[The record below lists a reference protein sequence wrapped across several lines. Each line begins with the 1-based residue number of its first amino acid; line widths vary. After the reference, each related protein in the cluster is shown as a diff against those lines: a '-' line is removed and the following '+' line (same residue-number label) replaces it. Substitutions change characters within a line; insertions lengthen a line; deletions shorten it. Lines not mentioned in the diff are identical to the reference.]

1 MFVHLLTLYHSVSL
15 LYISHCHTLIFR
27 ESSIKFLSKV
37 NVKLAIVS
45 PPIRVWPHQDECW
58 EKIINEKINLPAHSI
73 KLYDSDGNKTGRMV
87 YQDNMVTLE
96 SDPSTATFVEV
107 DNQETPATPPS
118 ENLDDVPSM
127 EEENTCADDAPSMEA
142 EGSDAS
148 TANGL
153 PDDVPSMEAEG
164 SEASTANGL
173 PDDVPS
179 MEGEGSET
187 ANTGSCLNLNH
198 AEHDEG
204 LKSSAGNYIKRLIG
218 SDDDLVEFDHLRF
231 KLKAAKRA
239 GKRLKATSIQNYAE
253 LLVVFEAKIR
263 LVESD
268 RAAKLKELEQT
279 HFQKYGKL
287 PAKTRGSHYYNILK
301 ERNLAIAI
309 LRMLCGEP

>member
-1 MFVHLLTLYHSVSL
+1 
-15 LYISHCHTLIFR
+15 
-27 ESSIKFLSKV
+27 
-37 NVKLAIVS
+37 
-45 PPIRVWPHQDECW
+45 
-58 EKIINEKINLPAHSI
+58 
-73 KLYDSDGNKTGRMV
+73 MV

-142 EGSDAS
+142 EGS
-148 TANGL
+148 
-153 PDDVPSMEAEG
+153 
-164 SEASTANGL
+164 EASTANGL

-198 AEHDEG
+198 EEHDEG

-239 GKRLKATSIQNYAE
+239 GKRLNLTSIQNYAE
-253 LLVVFEAKIR
+253 LLVVFETKIR

-287 PAKTRGSHYYNILK
+287 PAKTRGSHYYNIMK

-309 LRMLCGEP
+309 LRMLCGEA

>member
-1 MFVHLLTLYHSVSL
+1 
-15 LYISHCHTLIFR
+15 
-27 ESSIKFLSKV
+27 
-37 NVKLAIVS
+37 
-45 PPIRVWPHQDECW
+45 
-58 EKIINEKINLPAHSI
+58 
-73 KLYDSDGNKTGRMV
+73 
-87 YQDNMVTLE
+87 
-96 SDPSTATFVEV
+96 
-107 DNQETPATPPS
+107 
-118 ENLDDVPSM
+118 M

-142 EGSDAS
+142 EGSE
-148 TANGL
+148 
-153 PDDVPSMEAEG
+153 M
-164 SEASTANGL
+164 STANGL

-179 MEGEGSET
+179 MEGEESETST

-198 AEHDEG
+198 EEHDEG

-218 SDDDLVEFDHLRF
+218 SDDDLVEFDRLRF

-253 LLVVFEAKIR
+253 LVTVFEAKIT

-279 HFQKYGKL
+279 HFQNYGKL

-309 LRMLCGEP
+309 LRMLRGGV